1 MATDER
7 FFDLFRELDR
17 PIAPEAAFAEELYE
31 RLTIEAGFGRAAQP
45 GWRRWLRGLPTGLA
59 PRPLILTQRPILL
72 ALLALLLAA
81 GVAAAA
87 YIALQGWLSTGPR
100 GIQFSDEFTFSEVYR
115 EGGEATEPGPAAVS
129 LFYPEFA
136 IARDGSV
143 LYAVRRPTYPEPTAS
158 LVRFTALDS
167 QELAREEVVAYS
179 TLTDPVLWDPSLDP
193 STFDVGDP
201 FRDGGDT
208 LAVGPNGELFLAIAA
223 YGRERVPK
231 PGAEEQATELRAMDP
246 DLTDDEIARLTSQ
259 QPLLGVS
266 LIAMGPDGGRQR
278 VVTSHELEAAG
289 LDIAGRGFSVSV
301 AASASDRLWLKVAVH
316 GPGLSEPHLFQI
328 VDPTGDG
335 DWSDR
340 LVLPLALPASV
351 PASEGVP
358 VPGDA
363 ATGPVWFYRGPTAE
377 ISTAQT
383 DRSRSVLLPMLAST
397 GEYRIYRISDPN
409 QDGDAAD
416 EGEATLVFTAQPGFG
431 DAQMP
436 SVTSRVVVGGGR
448 EVVRELLVSALTR
461 PTRISRVGEDGTI
474 IDIARAIDFGPLDV
488 EAAPD
493 GAVFAV
499 VQESGNGERGSTYV
513 VYRLEPVPA
522 GETSIPS
529 TSPSASATL
538 AAESPS
544 ASPAAAETITPGIPR
559 IAYTLETF
567 SETEESA
574 RIMVVGVDG
583 SGPTELIPG
592 EHNSYFCQSADGSL
606 IGFWSDEEVP
616 HESFV
621 YVANAD
627 GTGRRRISEDVG
639 IFWCGFSSRHI
650 LIKGRA
656 DTAPILRHHLETGE
670 QTELLTDAD
679 ANRMQADPLGRQYL
693 FVSGVRPATNPPSG
707 AETLE
712 LIDVESGERQALHG
726 PLPEDRMFGALT
738 WSADG
743 DLIAYAIG
751 PRPSETEF
759 EPVGPVE
766 VYVQAAT
773 GAAARLVQSFEGRL
787 PHLAI
792 SSDARHMLVSTASS
806 EAPGAL
812 SLVDLA
818 TGEARDIAPDATW
831 AGWHPSQPDRFAYAT
846 KEVLFLASVDGTSEE
861 LARAPAE
868 GICPDCETSGAP
880 AGEWGWGNWMGWS
893 PDGRYI
899 GLPDFA
905 PVIAVIDVETGEL
918 AILTGDVGGEAL
930 VTGGRW
936 LR

>member
-7 FFDLFRELDR
+7 LSDLLRELDR
-17 PIAPEAAFAEELYE
+17 PIAPEAAFAGQLYE
-31 RLTIEAGFGRAAQP
+31 RLRIEAGFDRAARP
-45 GWRRWLRGLPTGLA
+45 GARRWLWGLLTGLA
-59 PRPLILTQRPILL
+59 PRPLILTQRPVLL

-115 EGGEATEPGPAAVS
+115 EGGEPLELGLEPLS

-136 IARDGSV
+136 MARDGSV
-143 LYAVRRPTYPEPTAS
+143 LYAVRRPTYPEPAAS
-158 LVRFTALDS
+158 LVRFTNLDGRG
-167 QELAREEVVAYS
+167 LAREEVLAYS
-179 TLTDPVLWDPSLDP
+179 TLTDPALWDPSLDP
-193 STFDVGDP
+193 STFDIGDP

-208 LAVGPNGELFLAIAA
+208 LAIGPNGELFLAIAA
-223 YGRERVPK
+223 YGRELVPN
-231 PGAEEQATELRAMDP
+231 PGAEEQAAELRAMDP
-246 DLTDDEIARLTSQ
+246 DISDEEIARLTSQ

-266 LIAMGPDGGRQR
+266 LIALAPDGGRQR
-278 VVTSHELEAAG
+278 VVTSHDLEAAG
-289 LDIAGRGFSVSV
+289 LDIAGRGFSISV
-301 AASASDRLWLKVAVH
+301 ATSAPDRLWLKVAVH
-316 GPGLSEPHLFQI
+316 GPGLSEPHLFQV

-340 LVLPLALPASV
+340 LVLPLALPPTV

-409 QDGDAAD
+409 RDGDAAD

-431 DAQMP
+431 DAPMP
-436 SVTSRVVVGGGR
+436 SVTSRVVVDGGR
-448 EVVRELLVSALTR
+448 EVVRELLVSSLTR
-461 PTRISRVGEDGTI
+461 PTRISRVLEDGTV

-488 EAAPD
+488 EAAPGGD
-493 GAVFAV
+493 VFAV
-499 VQESGNGERGSTYV
+499 VQEPGSGERGSTYV

-522 GETSIPS
+522 GETAAAS

-538 AAESPS
+538 AAQSPS
-544 ASPAAAETITPGIPR
+544 ASPAASATITPGVPR
-559 IAYTLETF
+559 IAYTLEIF

-574 RIMVVGVDG
+574 RILVVGADG

-627 GTGRRRISEDVG
+627 GTGRRQISEEVG
-639 IFWCGFSSRHI
+639 VFWCGFSSRYM
-650 LIKGRA
+650 LIAGRA
-656 DTAPILRHHLETGE
+656 ESGPILRYDLESGD
-670 QTELLTDAD
+670 QTELLAGAD
-679 ANRMQADPLGRQYL
+679 RNRLQADPDGRRYL
-693 FVSGVRPATNPPSG
+693 FVSGLRPATNPPTG

-743 DLIAYAIG
+743 ELVAYAIG
-751 PRPSETEF
+751 PRPSPDDF
-759 EPVGPVE
+759 EPVGAAE
-766 VYVQAAT
+766 VYVQKAT
-773 GAAARLVQSFEGRL
+773 GAAPRLVHRFEGRL
-787 PHLAI
+787 PHLAV
-792 SSDARHMLVSTASS
+792 SGDARHMLVSTASA

-812 SLVDLA
+812 SLVDLG
-818 TGEARDIAPDATW
+818 TGEARAIAADATW
-831 AGWHPSQPDRFAYAT
+831 AGWHPSHPTSFAYAT

-861 LARAPAE
+861 LARVPAE

-899 GLPDFA
+899 GLPGFA

-918 AILTGDVGGEAL
+918 AILTGDVGEGAL

>member
-7 FFDLFRELDR
+7 LFDLFRELER
-17 PIAPEAAFAEELYE
+17 PLTPDPAFADRLYGVL
-31 RLTIEAGFGRAAQP
+31 RVEAGLAAATRP
-45 GWRRWLRGLPTGLA
+45 GWRRWLG
-59 PRPLILTQRPILL
+59 RPLVLTPRLLLL
-72 ALLALLLAA
+72 AVLALLLAA
-81 GVAAAA
+81 CVAAA
-87 YIALQGWLSTGPR
+87 YIAIQGWLSTGPR
-100 GIQFSDEFTFSEVYR
+100 GLQFSDDFTFTEVYR
-115 EGGEATEPGPAAVS
+115 DGGAPIEPGPTSAS
-129 LFYPEFA
+129 LSYPEFA

-143 LYAVRRPTYPEPTAS
+143 LYAVRRPSYPEPAAS
-158 LVRFTALDS
+158 LVRFTNLDG
-167 QELAREEVVAYS
+167 QELAREEVLAYS
-179 TLTDPVLWDPSLDP
+179 TLTDPALWDPSLDP
-193 STFDVGDP
+193 STFDIGDP

-208 LAVGPNGELFLAIAA
+208 LAIGPNGELFLAIAA
-223 YGRERVPK
+223 YGRERVPN
-231 PGAEEQATELRAMDP
+231 PGAEEQATGLRAMDP
-246 DLTDDEIARLTSQ
+246 DITDDEIARITSH

-266 LIAMGPDGGRQR
+266 LIALAPDGGRQR
-278 VVTSHELEAAG
+278 VVTSDELEAAG
-289 LDIAGRGFSVSV
+289 LDIAGRSFSVSV

-316 GPGLSEPHLFQI
+316 GPGISEPHLFQI
-328 VDPTGDG
+328 IDPTGDG

-340 LVLPLALPASV
+340 LVLPLALPPSV
-351 PASEGVP
+351 PASAGVP

-431 DAQMP
+431 DAPMP
-436 SVTSRVVVGGGR
+436 SVTSRVVVDGGR
-448 EVVRELLVSALTR
+448 EVVRELLVSSLTR
-461 PTRISRVGEDGTI
+461 PTRISRVLEDGTV

-488 EAAPD
+488 EAAPGGD
-493 GAVFAV
+493 VFAV
-499 VQESGNGERGSTYV
+499 VQEPGSGERGSTHV

-522 GETSIPS
+522 GEAALASS
-529 TSPSASATL
+529 SPSASATL

-544 ASPAAAETITPGIPR
+544 ASPTAAATITPGVPR

-567 SETEESA
+567 SETEQSA
-574 RIMVVGVDG
+574 RIMVVGADG

-616 HESFV
+616 HEASF

-639 IFWCGFSSRHI
+639 VFWCGFSSRYV
-650 LIKGRA
+650 LIAGRA
-656 DTAPILRHHLETGE
+656 ETGPILRHDLASGDE
-670 QTELLTDAD
+670 TELLTGAD
-679 ANRMQADPLGRQYL
+679 RNRLQADPDGRLYL
-693 FVSGVRPATNPPSG
+693 FVSGLRPATNPPSG

-712 LIDVESGERQALHG
+712 VIDVESGERRALHG
-726 PLPEDRMFGALT
+726 PLPEEQRFGALT
-738 WSADG
+738 WSPDG
-743 DLIAYAIG
+743 KLVTYAIG
-751 PRPSETEF
+751 ARPSQTSVD
-759 EPVGPVE
+759 PVGAIE
-766 VYVQAAT
+766 VYVQESA
-773 GAAARLVQSFEGRL
+773 GGDARLVLAFEGRVPCL
-787 PHLAI
+787 RI
-792 SSDARHMLVSTASS
+792 SGDARYLLVCPPSPDV
-806 EAPGAL
+806 PGPI

-818 TGEARDIAPDATW
+818 SGAARPIADEATW
-831 AGWHPSQPDRFAYAT
+831 AGWHPADPTRFAYAT
-846 KEVLFLASVDGTSEE
+846 KDRLFLASVDGGSRE

-918 AILTGDVGGEAL
+918 AILTGDVGQEAL

-936 LR
+936 LH